1 MRLIHLAA
9 PLAVAA
15 AALAGCASQGT
26 GHAPGTAP
34 EVMSSDTLTKL
45 AMHKATDTFGV
56 IGRPDASEKAGD
68 GTLYTWQAKVNGSVY
83 IPTPAMTAGFI
94 GGMPAGM
101 EHGSSGQ
108 AYDHEVICRLRVN
121 AGATGLI
128 EHLDFN
134 GPHSACDPVKQR
146 LTDWIKAVG

>member
-1 MRLIHLAA
+1 MRPTHLAA
-9 PLAVAA
+9 PLVLAA
-15 AALAGCASQGT
+15 ATLAGCASNGA
-26 GHAPGTAP
+26 GRAPGTAP
-34 EVMSSDTLTKL
+34 EVMSSDTLDKL

-56 IGRPDASEKAGD
+56 IGRPDTSEKSGS
-68 GTLYTWQAKVNGSVY
+68 GTLYTWQAKVTGSVY

-101 EHGSSGQ
+101 EHGGGGQ
-108 AYDHEVICRLRVN
+108 NYDHEVICRLRIN

-134 GPHSACDPVKQR
+134 GPHAACDPVKQR